1 MTIGNRTVSVAL
13 TALLFSSPAW
23 SAIRVPF
30 DPEVLKAAES
40 KARDSQNEANYP
52 ALERAYKRWMEFYP
66 NEPAMQAAL
75 YQAMSLAAEKSG
87 DSAKAADL
95 HLAAI
100 SLDSTIDTRVN
111 AAAQG
116 AAQSST
122 TRGDGKGGDKFAA
135 IFGVVMQTAVAIQ
148 QQRQVY
154 QQQRMAAQQ
163 MQPQGMPPQGMQ
175 PQGMQPMQGQPQAY
189 AYPPAPVGAQGY
201 APPPGPP
208 APMPGYPDPNAYAP
222 QPQPGGYAPQAYA
235 PAPQA
240 YAPPPQGY
248 PPPAPSYA
256 PPPAGYQPPAPAYAP
271 PPQGYPQPTPA
282 YAPPPPYYGP
292 PAQPNMYAAPTG
304 YAPPPGTT
312 RGAASTPLKVIY
324 DQSRLGTTAYFEPS
338 AGALLAID
346 GATLTFT
353 SSGGEAPRV
362 IPASDIREVRLNS
375 AVGTAAGAFHI
386 ATRKGLYFQLAPP
399 SGSPD
404 DARELIATLRKQL
417 GLEP

>member
-1 MTIGNRTVSVAL
+1 MTISNRTVSVVL
-13 TALLFSSPAW
+13 TALLFSSTVW

-30 DPEVLKAAES
+30 DAEALKAAAD
-40 KARDSQNEANYP
+40 KARDAQNEANYP

-75 YQAMSLAAEKSG
+75 YQAMSLAAEKGG
-87 DSAKAADL
+87 DTAKAADL
-95 HLAAI
+95 HSVAI

-116 AAQSST
+116 AT

-163 MQPQGMPPQGMQ
+163 MQPQGM

-222 QPQPGGYAPQAYA
+222 QPQPGGYAPAPQGYA
-235 PAPQA
+235 PPPQA

-248 PPPAPSYA
+248 PPPAPTYA
-256 PPPAGYQPPAPAYAP
+256 PPPSGYAP
-271 PPQGYPQPTPA
+271 PA
-282 YAPPPPYYGP
+282 PYYGP
-292 PAQPNMYAAPTG
+292 PAQPMYAAPAG

-312 RGAASTPLKVIY
+312 RGAANAPLKVIY
-324 DQSRLGTTAYFEPS
+324 DESRLGTTAYFEPS
-338 AGALLAID
+338 AGALLSIE
-346 GATLTFT
+346 GAYLTFT

-386 ATRKGLYFQLAPP
+386 ATKKGLYFQFAPP

-417 GLEP
+417 ALEP

>member
-1 MTIGNRTVSVAL
+1 MNLGNRTVSVAL
-13 TALLFSSPAW
+13 SALLFCSSAW

-30 DPEVLKAAES
+30 DPEALKAAEL
-40 KARDSQNEANYP
+40 KARDAQNEANYP
-52 ALERAYKRWMEFYP
+52 ALERAYKRWLEFYP

-87 DSAKAADL
+87 DSSKAVDL
-95 HLAAI
+95 HSVAI

-111 AAAQG
+111 AAAKSS
-116 AAQSST
+116 AQSSAQSSA
-122 TRGDGKGGDKFAA
+122 TRGDGKGADKFAA

-154 QQQRMAAQQ
+154 QQQRLAAQQ
-163 MQPQGMPPQGMQ
+163 MQPQPGQPMPGMP
-175 PQGMQPMQGQPQAY
+175 PQAY

-201 APPPGPP
+201 APPPGAP
-208 APMPGYPDPNAYAP
+208 APMPGYPDPNAAAAYAP
-222 QPQPGGYAPQAYA
+222 QQQPGAYAPPPQGYAPPPTAY
-235 PAPQA
+235 PPPPTGPPQA
-240 YAPPPQGY
+240 YAPPPQ
-248 PPPAPSYA
+248 
-256 PPPAGYQPPAPAYAP
+256 AYAP
-271 PPQGYPQPTPA
+271 PPGYPPPPQGYAQA
-282 YAPPPPYYGP
+282 PPPYYGP
-292 PAQPNMYAAPTG
+292 PAQPNMYAAPAG

-312 RGAASTPLKVIY
+312 RGAASAPLKVIY
-324 DQSRLGTTAYFEPS
+324 DESRLGTAAYFEPS
-338 AGALLAID
+338 AGALLAVD
-346 GATLTFT
+346 GANLTFT

-386 ATRKGLYFQLAPP
+386 ATKKGLYFQFAPP

-417 GLEP
+417 GLEQ